1 MDMDKLCAFWS
12 VKQGLDRLHP
22 EWSPRQTLAKTGWQ
36 RAVGGSNPY
45 QAIWA
50 RTGHPTAMADQA
62 AKDIEIHELPSAR
75 GCTYVLP
82 KDHFAIG
89 LRVAEGTSERAA
101 IQTAI
106 KHLGFTE
113 EELVRLCAKMM
124 DVVSDEPKDPKA
136 LREAMGDVVR
146 NFGEEGK
153 KRGQTTSLGLALG
166 KLQVEGKIR
175 RVPNNGRLDNER
187 FGYARWNDSPLD
199 DGAIDRQAAFVAL
212 AQAFWGWLGIA
223 KAADFQWFTSLGVKA
238 SKEVLDQLEL
248 QPVEPGSDWL
258 ALPETIQDFAHFS
271 VPAESKPVL
280 VSCLDSIILLRRDAV
295 ALVAEKHQQ
304 AVIAGE
310 KGRVLVGGVKDI
322 DNHVIL
328 DRGRIIGIWEFD
340 MEAGELVWHTFD
352 RPTEAIREAVAKT
365 EVFVRDDAGDARGFS
380 LDGVKSRKP
389 KIALLKEL
397 ASAHA

>member
-1 MDMDKLCAFWS
+1 M
-12 VKQGLDRLHP
+12 
-22 EWSPRQTLAKTGWQ
+22 
-36 RAVGGSNPY
+36 
-45 QAIWA
+45 
-50 RTGHPTAMADQA
+50 
-62 AKDIEIHELPSAR
+62 
-75 GCTYVLP
+75 
-82 KDHFAIG
+82 
-89 LRVAEGTSERAA
+89 
-101 IQTAI
+101 
-106 KHLGFTE
+106 
-113 EELVRLCAKMM
+113 
-124 DVVSDEPKDPKA
+124 
-136 LREAMGDVVR
+136 
-146 NFGEEGK
+146 
-153 KRGQTTSLGLALG
+153 
-166 KLQVEGKIR
+166 QVEGKIR
-175 RVPNNGRLDNER
+175 RVPTNGRLDNER
-187 FGYARWNDSPLD
+187 FGYARWNDSPLN

-212 AQAFWGWLGIA
+212 AQAFWSWLGIA

-248 QPVEPGSDWL
+248 QPIEPGSDWL

-340 MEAGELVWHTFD
+340 TEAGELVWHTFD